1 MTHTPCESCK
11 NSVGGVDCR
20 LNVEDECREGGGYE
34 AFEPSPATP
43 PKPSRSER
51 FLKWS
56 SIVLSWI
63 AYTAIICRI
72 VIYFA
77 RK

>member
-1 MTHTPCESCK
+1 MNHCPCEGCK
-11 NSVGGVDCR
+11 NSIGGVDCR

-34 AFEPSPATP
+34 AFEPSPSES

-56 SIVLSWI
+56 AIVLVWI
-63 AYTAIICRI
+63 AYPA
-72 VIYFA
+72 VLYKLYLLLFA
-77 RK
+77 R

>member
-11 NSVGGVDCR
+11 NSVSGIDCR
-20 LNVEDECREGGGYE
+20 LNVENECREGGGYE
-34 AFEPSPATP
+34 AFEPSPAEP

-72 VIYFA
+72 IYYFA
-77 RK
+77 GK

>member
-1 MTHTPCESCK
+1 MTHTPCECCK
-11 NSVGGVDCR
+11 NSVGGIDCR
-20 LNVEDECREGGGYE
+20 LNVEEECREGGGYE
-34 AFEPSPATP
+34 AFEPSPAEAL
-43 PKPSRSER
+43 KPSRSER

-72 VIYFA
+72 IYYFA
-77 RK
+77 GK

>member
-1 MTHTPCESCK
+1 MTHTPCECCK
-11 NSVGGVDCR
+11 NSVGGIDCR

-43 PKPSRSER
+43 PEPSRSER

-56 SIVLSWI
+56 SIILSWI
-63 AYTAIICRI
+63 AYAAIICR
-72 VIYFA
+72 VIYHFA
-77 RK
+77 GK

>member
-1 MTHTPCESCK
+1 MTHTPCERCK

-34 AFEPSPATP
+34 AFEPSSAET

-56 SIVLSWI
+56 AIILSWI
-63 AYTAIICRI
+63 AYLAIICRI
-72 VIYFA
+72 VIYIMG
-77 RK
+77 K

>member
-1 MTHTPCESCK
+1 MIHTPCERCK

-34 AFEPSPATP
+34 AFEPSPAET
-43 PKPSRSER
+43 PKPSRSDR

-56 SIVLSWI
+56 SIILSWI
-63 AYTAIICRI
+63 AYAAIICRI

-77 RK
+77 GK